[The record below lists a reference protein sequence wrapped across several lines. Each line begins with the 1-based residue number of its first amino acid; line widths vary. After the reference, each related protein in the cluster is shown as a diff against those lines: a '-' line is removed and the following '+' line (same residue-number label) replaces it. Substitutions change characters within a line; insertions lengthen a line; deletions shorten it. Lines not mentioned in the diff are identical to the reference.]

1 LVASDPLEL
10 QRALEEGP
18 AYKPHDSL
26 EIPTWMDEL
35 TRQERTTLINF
46 LIAPDGKRLF
56 TVNCSPCHGSAIA
69 FDGEEEELREII
81 SSGGLHLSMPAW
93 QDRLDSQEIEVLGN
107 YVLEPSS
114 SPQGEGLFADNCS
127 SCHGSRIPAAVDF
140 EQAIEVITSGGAH
153 QTMPIWGQILTD
165 AQLNALVSYT
175 LESSQGTP
183 VVVGQDLFTIHCASC
198 HGDFGEGGPN
208 PARPDDVI
216 APISTAEYLRTRDN
230 FTLASIIA
238 QGQPNFGMSPFGSNF
253 GGPLDDEQIDAIVAF
268 MRSWEN
274 DPPVDLPPQVA
285 VSPTVSLS
293 AEEIFIDL
301 CAQCHGEN
309 GIGVT
314 GPSLRDPDFLSMNSQ
329 QEIFDT
335 ISNGHEATAMIS
347 WGELLSDE
355 QIQGLTEFILQF
367 EPIESESVV
376 LPTPR
381 EVSFITDVMPIFEAK
396 CIPCHG
402 NMGGWN
408 GTTYLD
414 VMNTGNNAPTIIP
427 GNPNDSLLAQKI
439 LGNQEEGAIM
449 PPGGKM
455 TNSEI
460 QTIIDWIDQ
469 GALDN

>member
-1 LVASDPLEL
+1 
-10 QRALEEGP
+10 
-18 AYKPHDSL
+18 
-26 EIPTWMDEL
+26 
-35 TRQERTTLINF
+35 
-46 LIAPDGKRLF
+46 
-56 TVNCSPCHGSAIA
+56 
-69 FDGEEEELREII
+69 
-81 SSGGLHLSMPAW
+81 
-93 QDRLDSQEIEVLGN
+93 
-107 YVLEPSS
+107 
-114 SPQGEGLFADNCS
+114 
-127 SCHGSRIPAAVDF
+127 
-140 EQAIEVITSGGAH
+140 
-153 QTMPIWGQILTD
+153 
-165 AQLNALVSYT
+165 
-175 LESSQGTP
+175 
-183 VVVGQDLFTIHCASC
+183 VVGQDLFTIHCASC